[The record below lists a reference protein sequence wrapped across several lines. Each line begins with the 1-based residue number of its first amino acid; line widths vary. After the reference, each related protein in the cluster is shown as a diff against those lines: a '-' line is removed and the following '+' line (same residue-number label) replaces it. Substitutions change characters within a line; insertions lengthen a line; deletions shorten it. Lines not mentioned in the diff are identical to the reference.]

1 MKNVIISTLLLTI
14 LPFLAMNVN
23 AQETDEN
30 VRMEYIIC
38 NLNEGFTFA
47 DVIND
52 AKEYEDKLRA
62 DGSKYNQYL
71 MRPLMAGEREF
82 THVLVGEWPNG
93 EELYKEYG
101 NYVNKYIDEENEND
115 PHTCRVTYATMDR
128 IVVND
133 LRENETMDN
142 RFPVQISDCKLN
154 DGVSMD
160 YVVELHKEAAEM
172 VQEND
177 MGGYGIHLQ
186 EPYLGFEDVE
196 YDFMTTLWWQS
207 FEHRGN
213 MAQNFY
219 KVGEEYEQKLG
230 SVISCKNPRAY
241 FAELIF
247 STWE

>member
-1 MKNVIISTLLLTI
+1 MKNTIMKTALLAI
-14 LPFLAMNVN
+14 LPFLTMNAF

-47 DVIND
+47 DVISN
-52 AKEYEDKLRA
+52 AKEYGEKVTA

-71 MRPLMAGEREF
+71 MRPLIAGERDF
-82 THVLVGEWPNG
+82 THVMVGAWPNG

-101 NYVNKYIDEENEND
+101 NYVNKYIDEQDEDD
-115 PHTCRVTYATMDR
+115 PHTCKVTFATMDH
-128 IVVND
+128 IVVDD
-133 LRENETMDN
+133 LREDEKMDD
-142 RFPVQISDCKLN
+142 RFPVQMADCKLN

-160 YVVELHKEAAEM
+160 YAASVYKEASKMIE
-172 VQEND
+172 EEG

-186 EPYLGFEDVE
+186 VPYLGFENIE

-219 KVGEEYEQKLG
+219 KVGEAYEQMMNT
-230 SVISCKNPRAY
+230 VASCKNPRAY
-241 FAELIF
+241 FVESVF
-247 STWE
+247 RTWE